1 MPKLVYD
8 LKLKRPGCALLQVVL
23 GGDLGIAADFPTEHW
38 LLSPTA
44 DLRAY
49 RISDEEL
56 ANVIKYHRRLVVGVT
71 VPEGKNE
78 GL

>member
-8 LKLKRPGCALLQVVL
+8 LSLKRPACAILQIAY
-23 GGDLGIAADFPTEHW
+23 GGDLGIAAGFPTEHW
-38 LLSPTA
+38 LLAPYA
-44 DLRAY
+44 DMNVY
-49 RISDEEL
+49 QISTEEL
-56 ANVIKYHRRLVVGVT
+56 AKVIQYHRMLVVGVT